1 MDDYLHKN
9 WTSMSLVEV
18 GPNNE
23 KIDVSNLR
31 RISNRRMIDRR
42 LSARA
47 YDENML
53 AFKSAKKR
61 NISNVGPSRE

>member
-1 MDDYLHKN
+1 MDDYLHKSQ
-9 WTSMSLVEV
+9 TSMSWVEV

-31 RISNRRMIDRR
+31 LISNRRMIDRR

-53 AFKSAKKR
+53 AFRSCKKR
-61 NISNVGPSRE
+61 NISSNVPNRE